1 MTFFALII
9 LSFRATFYAVNNRV
23 VSTHRNIFHASEC
36 LMPERPLTPLSSDA
50 LQEEVLRLRRAVEEL
65 SILNDLARAI
75 SASMNPEEIMQT
87 LIRKSQRA
95 VNAEQGVITLVREE
109 EQSMKTLIRTMVSS
123 AGAPAFHM
131 HQALIGWMHL
141 NKKPL
146 TVDDPM
152 NDQRFRGVQWDANI
166 KTLLCVPL
174 IVKSELRGVLTVYN
188 KKNNETFNAEDQRLL
203 AIIATQSAQ
212 VVENARLIEEE
223 KLYIKM
229 QQEIGLAAKIQMD
242 LLPRSTPNIPGYD
255 IYARTIAAQSIGG
268 DYFDFITKSNG
279 TFAVCLGDVTGKGLP
294 ASLLM
299 ANLQAT
305 LRGQTLVSQSPSECL
320 LHSNKL
326 LFESTSP
333 EKFATL
339 FYGIIDPAHHS
350 IHYSNAGHDWP
361 FLIGKDN
368 TIRRLKTGGLMLG
381 LIEQVAYEDENIT
394 LEVGDLLVIQSDGVC
409 EAMNGSEE
417 QFGEERLQA
426 LLLEQKHRKAE
437 EIIDSVVKEVRKH
450 AGAHP
455 QSDDI
460 TVMVIKRVE

>member
-1 MTFFALII
+1 M
-9 LSFRATFYAVNNRV
+9 SEK
-23 VSTHRNIFHASEC
+23 ST
-36 LMPERPLTPLSSDA
+36 PTPST
-50 LQEEVLRLRRAVEEL
+50 EVIQDEVRRLRRAVEEL
-65 SILNDLARAI
+65 SILNDIARAI
-75 SASMNPEEIMQT
+75 SASLNAEEIMQA
-87 LIRKSQRA
+87 LIRKSIRA
-95 VNAEQGVITLVREE
+95 VNAEQGVITLVEE
-109 EQSMKTLIRTMVSS
+109 EQKSMKTLIRTMVST

-146 TVDDPM
+146 SVDEPA
-152 NDQRFRGVQWDANI
+152 NDSRFRGVQWDSNI
-166 KTLLCVPL
+166 KTVLCVPL

-188 KKNNETFNAEDQRLL
+188 KKDGQMFTTEDQRLL
-203 AIIATQSAQ
+203 AIIAAQSAQ

-229 QQEIGLAAKIQMD
+229 QQEVGLAAKIQLD
-242 LLPRSTPNIPGYD
+242 LLPRSNPGLHGYD
-255 IYARTIAAQSIGG
+255 IFARTIAAQSIGG
-268 DYFDFITKSNG
+268 DYFDFIPMNDG
-279 TFAVCLGDVTGKGLP
+279 RMALCLGDVSGKGLP

-305 LRGQTLVSQSPSECL
+305 LRGQTLVSHQPSECL
-320 LHSNKL
+320 HRSNKL

-339 FYGIIDPAHHS
+339 FYGVIDVKNHL

-368 TIRRLKTGGLMLG
+368 SIQRLKVGGLMIG
-381 LIEQVAYEDENIT
+381 LIQQASYEDQEVPIQ
-394 LEVGDLLVIQSDGVC
+394 VGDILVIQSDGVS
-409 EAMNGSEE
+409 EAMNSNNV
-417 QFGEERLQA
+417 QFGEERLQN
-426 LLLEQKHRKAE
+426 LLLEHKDRSAE
-437 EIIDSVVKEVRKH
+437 EIIDIVIKEVRKH

-460 TVMVIKRVE
+460 TMMVIKRVQ

>member
-1 MTFFALII
+1 MTEKP
-9 LSFRATFYAVNNRV
+9 V
-23 VSTHRNIFHASEC
+23 
-36 LMPERPLTPLSSDA
+36 TPQSADA
-50 LQEEVLRLRRAVEEL
+50 LQDEVRRLRRAVEEL
-65 SILNDLARAI
+65 SILNDIARAI
-75 SASMNPEEIMQT
+75 SASLNAEEIMQA
-87 LIRKSQRA
+87 LIRKSIRA
-95 VNAEQGVITLVREE
+95 VNAEQGVITLVEE
-109 EQSMKTLIRTMVSS
+109 EQKSMKTLIRTMVSS
-123 AGAPAFHM
+123 ADAPAFHM
-131 HQALIGWMHL
+131 HQALIGWMDL

-146 TVDDPM
+146 SVDDPA
-152 NDQRFRGVQWDANI
+152 NDPRFRGVQWDMNI

-188 KKNNETFNAEDQRLL
+188 KKDGQPFNTEDQRLL
-203 AIIATQSAQ
+203 AIISAQSAQ

-229 QQEIGLAAKIQMD
+229 QQEVVLAAKIQMD
-242 LLPRSTPNIPGYD
+242 LLPRSNPGLHGYD
-255 IYARTIAAQSIGG
+255 IFARTIAAQSIGG
-268 DYFDFITKSNG
+268 DYFDFIPKSDG
-279 TFAVCLGDVTGKGLP
+279 RMALCLGDVSGKGLP

-305 LRGQTLVSQSPSECL
+305 LRGQTLVSQIPSECL
-320 LHSNKL
+320 LRSNKL

-339 FYGIIDPAHHS
+339 FYGIIDIEHHR

-368 TIRRLKTGGLMLG
+368 SIQRLKTGGLMLG
-381 LIEQVAYEDENIT
+381 LIQQAEYEDEQIPVR
-394 LEVGDLLVIQSDGVC
+394 VGDILVIQSDGVS
-409 EAMNGSEE
+409 EAMNSNQE

-426 LLLEQKHRKAE
+426 LILEHKDRTAE
-437 EIIDSVVKEVRKH
+437 EIIDTVIKEVRKH

-460 TVMVIKRVE
+460 TMMVVKRIL

>member
-1 MTFFALII
+1 MA
-9 LSFRATFYAVNNRV
+9 
-23 VSTHRNIFHASEC
+23 
-36 LMPERPLTPLSSDA
+36 ERPLPAQSADA
-50 LQEEVLRLRRAVEEL
+50 LQDEVRRLRRAVEEL
-65 SILNDLARAI
+65 SILNDIARAI
-75 SASMNPEEIMQT
+75 SASLNAEEIMQT
-87 LIRKSQRA
+87 LIRKSLRA
-95 VNAEQGVITLVREE
+95 VNAEQGVITLVEDEE
-109 EQSMKTLIRTMVSS
+109 KSMKTLIRTMVSS

-146 TVDDPM
+146 SVDNPA
-152 NDQRFRGVQWDANI
+152 NDARFRGVQWDDNI

-188 KKNNETFNAEDQRLL
+188 KKDGQSFNTDDQRLL
-203 AIIATQSAQ
+203 AIIAAQSAQ

-229 QQEIGLAAKIQMD
+229 QQEVGLAAKIQRD
-242 LLPRSTPNIPGYD
+242 LLPRSNPGLHGYD
-255 IYARTIAAQSIGG
+255 IFARTIAAQSIGG
-268 DYFDFITKSNG
+268 DYFDFIPKSDG
-279 TFAVCLGDVTGKGLP
+279 RMALCLGDVSGKGLP

-305 LRGQTLVSQSPSECL
+305 LRGQTLVSQAPSECL
-320 LHSNKL
+320 LRSNKL

-339 FYGIIDPAHHS
+339 FYGIIDIEQHN

-368 TIRRLKTGGLMLG
+368 SIQRLKTGGLMLG
-381 LIEQVAYEDENIT
+381 LIQPAEYEDERIAMQ
-394 LEVGDLLVIQSDGVC
+394 VGDLLVIQSDGIS
-409 EAMNGSEE
+409 EAMNGNQE
-417 QFGEERLQA
+417 QFGEDRLQSII
-426 LLLEQKHRKAE
+426 LQHKNRSAE
-437 EIIDSVVKEVRKH
+437 EIIDTVVKEVRNH

-460 TVMVIKRVE
+460 TIMVIKRVQ

>member
-1 MTFFALII
+1 MAEK
-9 LSFRATFYAVNNRV
+9 V
-23 VSTHRNIFHASEC
+23 VSPQSA
-36 LMPERPLTPLSSDA
+36 DV
-50 LQEEVLRLRRAVEEL
+50 LQDEVRRLRRAVEEL
-65 SILNDLARAI
+65 SILNDIARAI
-75 SASMNPEEIMQT
+75 SASLNAEEIMQT
-87 LIRKSQRA
+87 LIRKSLRA
-95 VNAEQGVITLVREE
+95 VNAEQGVITLVED
-109 EQSMKTLIRTMVSS
+109 EQKSMKTLIRTMVSS

-146 TVDDPM
+146 SVDDPA
-152 NDQRFRGVQWDANI
+152 NDARFRGVQWDDNI

-188 KKNNETFNAEDQRLL
+188 KKDGQSFNTDDQRLL
-203 AIIATQSAQ
+203 AIISAQSAQ

-223 KLYIKM
+223 KLYMKM
-229 QQEIGLAAKIQMD
+229 QQEVGLAAKIQRD
-242 LLPRSTPNIPGYD
+242 LLPRSNPGLRGYD
-255 IYARTIAAQSIGG
+255 IFARSIAAQSIGG
-268 DYFDFITKSNG
+268 DYFDFIPKSDG
-279 TFAVCLGDVTGKGLP
+279 RMALCLGDVSGKGLP

-305 LRGQTLVSQSPSECL
+305 LRGQTLVSQVPSECL
-320 LHSNKL
+320 LRSNKL

-339 FYGIIDPAHHS
+339 FYGIIDIENHN

-361 FLIGKDN
+361 FLIRSDN
-368 TIRRLKTGGLMLG
+368 AIQRLKTGGLMIG
-381 LIEQVAYEDENIT
+381 LIPEAQYEDEQIAMQ
-394 LEVGDLLVIQSDGVC
+394 VGDLLVVQSDGVS
-409 EAMNGSEE
+409 EAMNGNQE

-426 LLLEQKHRKAE
+426 LLLEQKNSSAE
-437 EIIDSVVKEVRKH
+437 EIIDSVVREVRKH

-460 TVMVIKRVE
+460 TIMVIKRMV